1 MAFLAIAAR
10 QVKAETKASPQTD
23 TITITPSSAVA
34 AGSTLVLIG
43 GATDAGTGQTVLLNS
58 VSDTSANTWGSPT
71 NVRLSS
77 SYNPNAFLAIAEN
90 VAAGTPTLTAT
101 FNRNTSNSVTWAL
114 FEVEKVLSSSGAD
127 KTVTGTST
135 ASTGTVSTSATGALT
150 QTDNLVILC
159 ASAYTVTWNN
169 PAGYTVAINNSH
181 QATKVGTWIGYKNV
195 TATDSLTGT
204 VTFDATAVQ
213 ASAIMVVLKA
223 ATGSAL
229 QYKFQLNSAAFTSAD
244 TGITGYVWRNGNPD
258 EVLAEKYTSLA
269 GDATAGDL
277 IVTGVPSGAALGDT
291 ILGSFYNGTD
301 GSRPFVSGAVE
312 EV

>member
-1 MAFLAIAAR
+1 MAFLAIAVR
-10 QVKAETKASPQTD
+10 QVKAEPKSSPQED
-23 TITITPSSAVA
+23 TITITPASAVA
-34 AGSTLVLIG
+34 AGSTLVLVG
-43 GATDAGTGQTVLLNS
+43 GARDANTGQTVLLNS

-101 FNRNTSNSVTWAL
+101 FNRSTSNSVTWAL
-114 FEVEKVLSSSGAD
+114 FEVEKVVTSSGAD

-159 ASAYTVTWNN
+159 ASAYTTTWNN
-169 PAGYTVAINNSH
+169 PAGYTIAINNSH
-181 QATKVGTWIGYKNV
+181 TSAAIGTLIGYKTV
-195 TATDSLTGT
+195 AATDSLTGT
-204 VTFDATAVQ
+204 VTFASTAVE

-223 ATGSAL
+223 ASGSAL
-229 QYKFQLNSAAFTSAD
+229 QYKFQLNPSVFTDAD
-244 TGITGYVWRNGNPD
+244 TGVTGYVWRNGNPD
-258 EVLAEKYTSLA
+258 EVLAEKYTSLE
-269 GDATAGDL
+269 GDATDGDL
-277 IVTGVPSGAALGDT
+277 IITGVPSGAALGDT